1 MKSFENKVAAI
12 TGAGSGI
19 GRALAIELAKQKC
32 QLALSDVNVAGLQ
45 KTQALIAETNPNLKV
60 NIYSLDVA
68 DREAVKDH
76 SQQVLSDFGQ
86 VNLVFNN
93 AGVALSARLDE
104 VERSDFEWLFDI
116 NFWGVVNGTEA
127 FLPHLKQSGEGH
139 IINISSVFGMIS
151 LPKQGTYNA
160 SKFAVRGYT
169 ESLRQEM
176 IVRGHNIGVSCVHP
190 GGIATDIARNAR
202 MDQDDQENGMADL
215 FDKIVQT
222 TPEQAAKTI
231 LKGVRK
237 DKRRI
242 MVGADAHLIHFL
254 VRLLGSRYQLIT
266 QWLSKRLNYN

>member
-19 GRALAIELAKQKC
+19 GRALAIALAKEKC
-32 QLALSDVNVAGLQ
+32 HLALSDVNEAGLK
-45 KTQALIAETNPNLKV
+45 KTQSVIAEINPEINVK
-60 NIYSLDVA
+60 IYTLDVA
-68 DREAVKDH
+68 NRERVLDH
-76 SQQVLSDFGQ
+76 SEQVKQDFGT

-104 VERSDFEWLFDI
+104 VSREDFEWLFNI

-127 FLPHLKQSGEGH
+127 FLPHLKQSGDGH

-176 IVRGHNIGVSCVHP
+176 IVRGHKVGVSCVHP

-202 MDQDDQENGMADL
+202 MDQDDQENGMADM
-215 FDKIVQT
+215 FDKLVQT
-222 TPEQAAKTI
+222 TPEQAAKII
-231 LKGVRK
+231 LKGVKK

>member
-1 MKSFENKVAAI
+1 MKSFKNKVAVI

-19 GRALAIELAKQKC
+19 GRALAIQLAKEHC
-32 QLALSDVNVAGLQ
+32 QLALSDINMAGLQ
-45 KTQALIAETNPNLKV
+45 KTEQLIREFDSTLLIKTYSFDVSNQQAMLAHAEEVEKEFGHINL
-60 NIYSLDVA
+60 L
-68 DREAVKDH
+68 
-76 SQQVLSDFGQ
+76 
-86 VNLVFNN
+86 FNN

-104 VERSDFEWLFDI
+104 VTREDFEWLFNI

-127 FLPHLKQSGEGH
+127 FLPSLKRSGDGH

-169 ESLRQEM
+169 ESLVQEM
-176 IVRGHNIGVSCVHP
+176 KVKGHKVGVSCVHP

-202 MDQDDQENGMADL
+202 MDADDQANGMADT
-215 FDKIVQT
+215 FDKVVQT

-231 LKGVRK
+231 LKGVRNN
-237 DKRRI
+237 KRRI
-242 MVGADAHLIHFL
+242 MVGPDAHLIHFL
-254 VRLLGSRYQLIT
+254 VRLLGSHYQVIT

>member
-1 MKSFENKVAAI
+1 MKSFKNKVAVI

-19 GRALAIELAKQKC
+19 GRALAIQLAKEHC
-32 QLALSDVNVAGLQ
+32 QLALSDINMAGLQ
-45 KTQALIAETNPNLKV
+45 KTEQLIREFDTTLQIKTYSFDVSNQQAMLAHAEEVEKEFGHINL
-60 NIYSLDVA
+60 L
-68 DREAVKDH
+68 
-76 SQQVLSDFGQ
+76 
-86 VNLVFNN
+86 FNN

-104 VERSDFEWLFDI
+104 VTREDFEWLFNI

-127 FLPHLKQSGEGH
+127 FLPSLKRSGDGH

-169 ESLRQEM
+169 ESLVQEM
-176 IVRGHNIGVSCVHP
+176 KVKGHKVGVSCVHP

-202 MDQDDQENGMADL
+202 MDADDQANGMADT
-215 FDKIVQT
+215 FDKVVQT

-231 LKGVRK
+231 LKGVRNN
-237 DKRRI
+237 KRRI
-242 MVGADAHLIHFL
+242 MVGPDAHLIHFL
-254 VRLLGSRYQLIT
+254 VRLLGSHYQVIT

>member
-1 MKSFENKVAAI
+1 MKSFKNKVAVI

-19 GRALAIELAKQKC
+19 GRALAIQLAKEHC
-32 QLALSDVNVAGLQ
+32 QLALSDINMAGLQ
-45 KTQALIAETNPNLKV
+45 KTEQLIREFDTTLQIKTYSFDVSNQQAMLAHAEEVEKEFGHINL
-60 NIYSLDVA
+60 L
-68 DREAVKDH
+68 
-76 SQQVLSDFGQ
+76 
-86 VNLVFNN
+86 FNN

-104 VERSDFEWLFDI
+104 VTREDFEWLFNI

-127 FLPHLKQSGEGH
+127 FLPSLKRSGDGH

-169 ESLRQEM
+169 ESLVQEM
-176 IVRGHNIGVSCVHP
+176 KVKGHNVGVSCVHP

-202 MDQDDQENGMADL
+202 MDADDQANGMADT
-215 FDKIVQT
+215 FDKVVQT

-231 LKGVRK
+231 LKGVRNN
-237 DKRRI
+237 KRRI
-242 MVGADAHLIHFL
+242 MVGPDAHLIHFL
-254 VRLLGSRYQLIT
+254 VRLLGSHYQVIT

>member
-1 MKSFENKVAAI
+1 MKSFKNKVAVI

-19 GRALAIELAKQKC
+19 GRALAIQLAKEHC
-32 QLALSDVNVAGLQ
+32 QLALSDINMAGLQ
-45 KTQALIAETNPNLKV
+45 KTEQLIREFDTTLQIKTYSFDVSNQQAMLAHAEELEKEFGHINL
-60 NIYSLDVA
+60 L
-68 DREAVKDH
+68 
-76 SQQVLSDFGQ
+76 
-86 VNLVFNN
+86 FNN

-104 VERSDFEWLFDI
+104 VTREDFEWLFNI

-127 FLPHLKQSGEGH
+127 FLPSLKRSGDGH

-169 ESLRQEM
+169 ESLVQEM
-176 IVRGHNIGVSCVHP
+176 KVKGHKVGVSCVHP

-202 MDQDDQENGMADL
+202 MDADDQANGMADT
-215 FDKIVQT
+215 FDKVVQT

-231 LKGVRK
+231 LKGVRNN
-237 DKRRI
+237 KRRI
-242 MVGADAHLIHFL
+242 MVGPDAHLIHFL
-254 VRLLGSRYQLIT
+254 VRLLGSHYQVIT